1 MTTIYTQTCYDVRN
15 GTTVHSQPS
24 CTAYRQTG
32 RSRRYTFLATIVC
45 NNFGTKVSVVC
56 HKASQHIA
64 DNMQP
69 RCLHIVSPSP
79 GMGIVL
85 RSLVGQERKH
95 EYSLAVARLTCT
107 LPRQPYSC
115 PARHADET
123 SRIRM
128 PAMRIHRRAK
138 RNAARL
144 EPPHIIVVL
153 VVRRHALMSS
163 AMPYES
169 D

>member
-1 MTTIYTQTCYDVRN
+1 MLCTHGMSDRQQGDTRDGNIPDVIIGQSQWASCVFLLSVQRFTMTN
-15 GTTVHSQPS
+15 WL
-24 CTAYRQTG
+24 
-32 RSRRYTFLATIVC
+32 RRL
-45 NNFGTKVSVVC
+45 
-56 HKASQHIA
+56 A
-64 DNMQP
+64 DNMRP
-69 RCLHIVSPSP
+69 RFLHIVPSSP
-79 GMGIVL
+79 GMDIVL